1 MEELLTLNELKYNFT
16 PLPREYWN
24 LPEAERD
31 ARTATAKRK
40 LGKDLLILTHN
51 YQRDAVFQWAD
62 YTGDSYQLSKYA
74 AEDKD
79 SKYIVFCGVSFM
91 AETVDILC
99 EGRKPVILPS
109 MEASCPMAGMAEV
122 VQVQKAW
129 DELATLVAKAEVI
142 PITYINSYADL
153 KAFVAKHGGAVC
165 TSSNALAIF
174 NWALAQKAG
183 ANGPGPSRGIF
194 FYPDQ
199 NLAINMWLKAGQPDK
214 QAIVWNPWSPVL
226 GGNTPEAVQHARL
239 YMWRGFCQVHDR
251 FKPEHVFDS
260 RKKHPGIR
268 ILVHPECIREV
279 VDLADVVGST
289 SQIIKT
295 VENSPPGSQW
305 AIGTEFNLVN
315 RLKNQHPEQFIM
327 PLGCEVCI
335 DCNAMRQIDPNY
347 LLWVL
352 EELADGRVTNV
363 IEVDA
368 DDAKWARIA
377 LDRMLKIV

>member
-1 MEELLTLNELKYNFT
+1 MPETFTLNELKYNFSA
-16 PLPREYWN
+16 LPREYWE
-24 LPEAERD
+24 LPDAERD
-31 ARTATAKRK
+31 ARTAAAKRK

-51 YQRDAVFQWAD
+51 YQRDAVFKWAD

-74 AEDKD
+74 AEDKE
-79 SKYIVFCGVSFM
+79 SKFIVFCGVSFM

-99 EGRKPVILPS
+99 EGRKRVILPS

-129 DELATLVAKAEVI
+129 DELSALVPESDVI

-153 KAFVAKHGGAVC
+153 KAFVANRGGAVC

-174 NWALAQKAG
+174 KWALAQKAG
-183 ANGPGPSRGIF
+183 TNGASKRVF

-199 NLAINMWLKAGQPDK
+199 NLAINMWVKAGQPDH
-214 QAIVWNPWSPVL
+214 QAIVWNPWNPHL
-226 GGNTPEAVQHARL
+226 GGNTPEAVERARL

-251 FKPEHVFDS
+251 FKPEHVYES
-260 RKKHPGIR
+260 RAKHPGIKV
-268 ILVHPECIREV
+268 LVHPECPREV
-279 VDLADVVGST
+279 VAIADVVGST

-295 VENSPPGSQW
+295 VETSPPGSQW

-315 RLKNQHPEQFIM
+315 RLKHTHPEQFIM

-335 DCNAMRQIDPNY
+335 DCNAMRQVDPNY

-352 EELADGRVTNV
+352 EELADGRVQNL
-363 IEVDA
+363 IQVDA